1 MTAQRNSMWQA
12 HVRRLLIEG
21 YGAEDIAVLT
31 KYPVRDVR
39 QEIEI
44 LRESGELAGI
54 YRLPRSKGED

>member
-12 HVRRLLIEG
+12 HVRRLLREG

-39 QEIEI
+39 QEIAI

-54 YRLPRSKGED
+54 YRLPRSKDED